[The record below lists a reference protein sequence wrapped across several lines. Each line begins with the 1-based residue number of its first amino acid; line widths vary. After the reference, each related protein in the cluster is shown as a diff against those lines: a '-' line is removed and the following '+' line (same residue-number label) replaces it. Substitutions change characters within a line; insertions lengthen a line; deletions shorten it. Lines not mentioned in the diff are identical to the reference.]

1 MGLTSVLGTAMSGLR
16 ATQDALTIVS
26 SNVAN
31 AQTPG
36 YIRRRP
42 VLLEDASDGNVTGVR
57 TENAQRILDSLL
69 QRELRTETAG
79 AAYTAAN
86 ASYASALEQIYGKPG
101 DSTALN
107 ATFNAFTQS
116 LQALG
121 NDPSNSNVRSA
132 VLSAANAL
140 ASRIRTASNGV
151 QELRSNAES
160 QIASDV
166 SRANELLKGIAD
178 LNQQVL
184 QQTSPDA
191 GILDARDSQ
200 IDELSRLMDIKV
212 SDGPNN
218 TVTITTQN
226 GARLLDAS
234 GPVKLVFD
242 QRGTLGP
249 QSLYD
254 SDPTKRNV
262 GTITAVDSSG
272 FSIDLIANGSIRAG
286 EIAALVDLRD
296 KVLVDAQG
304 QLDELAA
311 QMSSA
316 LSDRTQGG
324 TTATSGAAS
333 GFDVDLTGLQKGNS
347 ITLDYVEGGVTKRA
361 TFVRVDDPS
370 QLPLSDTLTAD
381 PGDTVF
387 GIDFSGGMASVA
399 SQIQSALGSGLA
411 VSSSGSSLRILDDGA
426 AGTTDV
432 TGLSAQVTNTA
443 LAGGGPE
450 IPLFIDSAG
459 NKAFTNGLDGGAQ
472 KLGYA
477 ARIVLN
483 PAVTGASLVA
493 YSSTTPGS
501 DATRPNLMLD
511 RLVSGTRTFDPVGG
525 VGSAGAPFTNTVGS
539 YLDAVVSVQG
549 ANAASAARLNEGQ
562 QVVLTSIQ
570 SRFADTSGVN
580 VDEEMANLVQLQ
592 NAYAANA
599 RVMSAAKDMMDL
611 LLRM

>member
-42 VLLEDASDGNVTGVR
+42 VLLEDVSDGNVTGVR

-79 AAYTAAN
+79 AAYTSAN
-86 ASYASALEQIYGKPG
+86 ASYASSLERIYGKPG
-101 DSTALN
+101 DTTALD

-121 NDPSNSNVRSA
+121 NDPSNSTVRASVLNAAGTLAGRIRSA
-132 VLSAANAL
+132 SD
-140 ASRIRTASNGV
+140 GV

-160 QIASDV
+160 QIATDV
-166 SRANELLKGIAD
+166 SRANELLKGIAG

-184 QQTSPDA
+184 GQTSPDA

-200 IDELSRLMDIKV
+200 IDELSKLVDIKV
-212 SDGPNN
+212 GDGSNG
-218 TVTITTQN
+218 TVTISTQN
-226 GARLLDAS
+226 GARLLDGS

-242 QRGTLGP
+242 QRGALGP

-254 SDPTKRNV
+254 TDPTKRGV

-272 FSIDLIANGSIRAG
+272 YSIDLIANGGIRAG
-286 EIAALVDLRD
+286 EIAALVDMRD

-304 QLDELAA
+304 QLDELAG
-311 QMSSA
+311 QLSSA
-316 LSDRTQGG
+316 LSDRTQAG
-324 TTATSGAAS
+324 AAASSGAAT
-333 GFDVDLTGLQKGNS
+333 GFDVDLTGLQKGNA

-370 QLPLSDTLTAD
+370 QLPLSDAFTPD
-381 PGDTVF
+381 PGDKVF
-387 GIDFSGGMASVA
+387 GINFSGGMASVA
-399 SQIQSALGSGLA
+399 SQVQAALGSGLA
-411 VSSSGSSLRILDDGA
+411 VSASGSSLRILDDGA
-426 AGTTDV
+426 TGSTDV
-432 TGLSAQVTNTA
+432 TGLAARITTTT
-443 LAGGGPE
+443 LASGNPE
-450 IPLFIDSAG
+450 IPLFVDSNG
-459 NKAFTNGLDGGAQ
+459 NKAFTNGVDGGAQ

-477 ARIVLN
+477 SRIVIN
-483 PAVTGASLVA
+483 PAATGASLVA
-493 YSSTTPGS
+493 YASTTPGS

-511 RLVSGTRTFDPVGG
+511 RLTSATRTFDPVGG

-539 YLDAVVSVQG
+539 YLEAVVSSQG
-549 ANAASAARLNEGQ
+549 ANAASASRLDEGQ

-570 SRFADTSGVN
+570 SRFASTSGVN